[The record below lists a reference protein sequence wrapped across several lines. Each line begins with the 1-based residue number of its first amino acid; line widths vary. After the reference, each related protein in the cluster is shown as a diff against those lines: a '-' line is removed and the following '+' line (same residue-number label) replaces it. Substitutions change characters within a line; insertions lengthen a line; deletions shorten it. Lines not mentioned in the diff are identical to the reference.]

1 MPSYR
6 RLATFAIAAV
16 LSMGLASRA
25 ATFGTAVP
33 VRGTVSDIALD
44 ESRGRLYIANFG
56 AGLIQAIDTS
66 NPKFPI
72 VQQLG
77 RVSKPPSSLALSPG
91 NHFLVVGEYD
101 TFNAASG
108 AAETGGLAIFN
119 LDTGT
124 QSEFVLPNP
133 VLSVAF
139 GAGNLALVVT
149 KGDIRLLD
157 PTSGRTQPLAVTSL
171 GGAPLPVPIAICSPN
186 VFSFPANI
194 VEAATGVSGDGKTIM
209 VLAEVGPAPASGTC
223 GVTGQTDVA
232 ALLTYRVDT
241 GQLTFSN
248 WTSTPPLGPRVV
260 SVNQDASRF
269 VGGWVLMDSDFVS
282 RAEFPNLAPSP
293 MDLRKGSHA
302 FDYSRNLIYADVPS
316 TGHDT
321 PVMHVMDADNLT
333 VRKRIQLPQM
343 MSGRSLFS
351 SDMSRV
357 YSGSDSG
364 VMVLPISTLDTA
376 PQVVA
381 LQEDVVFQ
389 SDVCTR
395 NVISQTVD
403 IVDPSGGNTDFRLSL
418 PDGTSGIVFSQTSG
432 TTPAKVAI
440 SVDPTVFQSNSGT
453 TTVMLSLQSAKAV
466 NIPFPVRLLINTRD
480 LGQRGQIVNVPG
492 KLVDI
497 LADPSRNRVYVLRQ
511 DKNLVL
517 VFDTTTWKQI
527 DAPGL
532 RTGNTPTSMA
542 ITPDQ
547 RYLLVGNDHSQLINT
562 YDLATLQPW
571 NPSAHYPSSPFIRTD
586 SAYPRS
592 VAVGQ
597 GTGTPVVWAAIR
609 DAAPPP
615 ECSKG
620 RMFFRANF
628 PIWYANAPASLGV
641 YQNCNPTTY
650 DEATPFPVVSASPSG
665 QSVLLAVPDATVGL
679 WDGTVDYWVVSRQ
692 DVTQTETKLAGA
704 YGALSDNIF
713 VTGNRVLDQGLFA
726 EAELQTATTATTS
739 GVSLSGGA
747 GSDGLRT
754 TTILD
759 SNTSTTAATPTT
771 PATTTT
777 TVLATASGP
786 GTIERIDLNPD
797 SPYYLQTYH
806 ATSTIEAPHTAA
818 TLQTPDVGQIGQT
831 ISTFTRTLAVPA
843 DRSSIVLLS
852 QSGLTVLP
860 PDFDAATKVPV
871 VSSVT
876 STNGDSAVAPDEQV
890 LINGTGLAPGSAVA
904 GVGALPSTLGDA
916 CVTLSNV
923 ALPLFWVTPTQIK
936 AVLPSDAGGSEQLV
950 VHSPGGVS
958 SPFTFQVQATAPA
971 FLPVDS
977 GSQAG
982 LPRVIRQKNGQ
993 VVNFTNPVHSKESL
1007 SIYMTGLGTTVPAVA
1022 PGDVAPA
1029 NPPALVVAPV
1039 TVTLGG
1045 TNLPVTFAGLAPGEV
1060 SVYRVDVSVPYF
1072 IRGAS
1077 QSPLV
1082 VSQGTIS
1089 TSTMVRVVTP

>member
-56 AGLIQAIDTS
+56 ANRIDVMNTRD
-66 NPKFPI
+66 PKFA
-72 VQQLG
+72 LG
-77 RVSKPPSSLALSPG
+77 TPMLVSKPPSAVALSPG
-91 NHFLVVGEYD
+91 NHFLVAGEY
-101 TFNAASG
+101 FNVLNAPAM
-108 AAETGGLAIFN
+108 GGLAIFN
-119 LDTGT
+119 LDMGT
-124 QSEFVLPNP
+124 RLEVTLTNP

-149 KGDIRLLD
+149 TGEFMLLD
-157 PTSGRTQPLAVTSL
+157 PASGRTVKIGVMTLDSAQLPATFALC
-171 GGAPLPVPIAICSPN
+171 APD
-186 VFSFPANI
+186 VFSFPVNI
-194 VEAATGVSGDGKTIM
+194 VDAATGVSGDQQTILI
-209 VLAEVGPAPASGTC
+209 LAQVS
-223 GVTGQTDVA
+223 TGGATVKCTGDQKVA
-232 ALLTYRVDT
+232 ALLRYHVGDSSVSVF
-241 GQLTFSN
+241 G
-248 WTSTPPLGPRVV
+248 WTASPPLGPRTV
-260 SVNQDASRF
+260 SVNRDGSRF
-269 VGGWVLMDSDFVS
+269 AAGWVLTDSFGADL
-282 RAEFPNLAPSP
+282 ADFPNLITTTPT
-293 MDLRKGSHA
+293 DYRKGGHA
-302 FDYSRNLIYADVPS
+302 FDYLRNLIYADILAATTDP
-316 TGHDT
+316 
-321 PVMHVMDADNLT
+321 PVMHIVDTDNLT
-333 VRKRIQLPQM
+333 VRNRVQLPQM

-351 SDMSRV
+351 SDMSTL
-357 YSGSDSG
+357 YTGSDSG
-364 VMVLPISTLDTA
+364 VMVLPVGSLDKLPQIS
-376 PQVVA
+376 A

-395 NVISQTVD
+395 NVITQSID

-418 PDGTSGIVFSQTSG
+418 PDGTSGIAFSQTSG

-466 NIPFPVRLLINTRD
+466 NIPSPVRLLINTRD
-480 LGQRGQIVNVPG
+480 MGQRGQIVNVPG

-497 LADPSRNRVYVLRQ
+497 LADPSRSRVYVLRQ
-511 DKNLVL
+511 DKNVVL
-517 VFDTTTWKQI
+517 VYDTTTWKPI

-542 ITPDQ
+542 ITQDQ
-547 RYLLVGNDHSQLINT
+547 RYLLVGNDHSQLINVF
-562 YDLATLQPW
+562 DLQTLQPYAQL
-571 NPSAHYPSSPFIRTD
+571 PYIRSDGGYPASI
-586 SAYPRS
+586 
-592 VAVGQ
+592 AVGQ
-597 GTGTPVVWAAIR
+597 GIGTQVVWAAIR
-609 DAAPPP
+609 DAAPPDT
-615 ECSKG
+615 CSAG
-620 RMFFRANF
+620 RILFRANF
-628 PIWYANAPASLGV
+628 PAKFASAPTSLGI
-641 YQNCNPTTY
+641 YENCYPSTY
-650 DEATPFPVVSASPSG
+650 NGSPRAPVVTASPSG
-665 QSVLLAVPDATVGL
+665 QSVMLAIPDGTVSL
-679 WDGTVDYWVVSRQ
+679 WDGTVDEWVLARQ
-692 DVTQTETKLAGA
+692 DVKTLGGA

-713 VTGNRVLDQGLFA
+713 ITGNRVLDQGLFA

-739 GVSLSGGA
+739 GVGLSGGA

-754 TTILD
+754 TTG
-759 SNTSTTAATPTT
+759 
-771 PATTTT
+771 
-777 TVLATASGP
+777 TASGP
-786 GTIERIDLNPD
+786 GILERIDFNPD
-797 SPYYLQTYH
+797 NGPFYLQSYSGTP
-806 ATSTIEAPHTAA
+806 TIEAPHTAA
-818 TLQTPDVGQIGQT
+818 TLQTLDVGQIGQT

-904 GVGALPSTLGDA
+904 GVGPLPSTLGDA

-923 ALPLFWVTPTQIK
+923 ALPLFWVSPTQIK

-958 SPFTFQVQATAPA
+958 SPFTFQVQTTAPA

-1060 SVYRVDVSVPYF
+1060 SAYRVDVSVPYF